1 MNSTIARRLAPVRLL
16 ILTLG
21 ILMVLI
27 VASVSAPAVVPAH
40 AKTGGGNVTLTL
52 TCTGASCSGSWFWRQ
67 GGITG
72 TLLGSGSIAGKANST
87 TQETTTQPAAADTLN
102 FAVHAGSTSGCGR
115 GFIEYIT
122 PGSAI
127 NFTATVPNKTPGSYG
142 TPCPGAGSSFSIKS

>member
-1 MNSTIARRLAPVRLL
+1 MNSTISRRLAPVRLG

-21 ILMVLI
+21 VLMVLI
-27 VASVSAPAVVPAH
+27 AASLSAPAVVPAQ

-87 TQETTTQPAAADTLN
+87 TIETTTQPAAADSLT
-102 FAVHAGSTSGCGR
+102 FGVGSSNGCGR
-115 GFIEYIT
+115 GYSEYFT
-122 PGSAI
+122 AGSAI
-127 NFTATVPNKTPGSYG
+127 NFTAKEPIKTPGSYG
-142 TPCPGAGSSFSIKS
+142 TPCPGADSTFNIKS